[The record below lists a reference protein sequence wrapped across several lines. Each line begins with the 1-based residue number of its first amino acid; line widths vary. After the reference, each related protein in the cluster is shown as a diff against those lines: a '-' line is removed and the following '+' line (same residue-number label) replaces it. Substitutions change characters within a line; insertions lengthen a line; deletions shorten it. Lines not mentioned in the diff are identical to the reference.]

1 MIPVT
6 ILTGFLG
13 AGKTTLLNRILTAP
27 SHKRIAVVVN
37 EFGDIGIDDQF
48 IYLSAE
54 VKPENLK
61 MAIEGMKGFDIKG
74 MSVTIPYKQVIMKYL
89 DKIDKD
95 AETIGAVNT
104 IVNKDGKL
112 TGYNTDWTGALTALE
127 KRVKLKGK
135 KVALIGAGGAA
146 RAIVYGLTKKGA
158 IIKIFNRSIDKAKQL
173 AKAFRCE
180 YTDLKYLDEIVKMD
194 IIINATSVGMNKDKS
209 PIDKKFLRE
218 NHIIFDVVYSPKET
232 KLIREAKQKGAK
244 IVYGYEMLLYQGIA
258 QFELYTGMKAPS
270 ETMRKTLE
278 D

>member
-1 MIPVT
+1 MKIC
-6 ILTGFLG
+6 LG
-13 AGKTTLLNRILTAP
+13 IGYPIKHSLSPLMHNAAFKKL
-27 SHKRIAVVVN
+27 
-37 EFGDIGIDDQF
+37 GIDDQF